1 MPPWTALPRLDPV
14 IRNLTDR
21 ALDKLQR
28 AYDLTL
34 ETRWRTEHQVRQV
47 VGEPVRSPPPSSP
60 LLRWPTHY
68 DWPHTGKWVDG
79 LRQALSQRIRIE
91 AAPIPQPLERGVVLE
106 LEHLGRRHPVV
117 IDYADKNEIHP
128 QAARESL
135 VYLKMQFRRGGYGLA
150 NVVPGGYVPGSPELY
165 RYLRPLR
172 ALRDQREFTF
182 DVNARFGLRFEPD
195 LRQKAVEQLAA
206 ARDLRFQGGTR
217 LVRYSRHLREI
228 AQSKV
233 CVDLPGNGDFCFR
246 LVDYLAL
253 GACVVARRHGNLLP
267 TDLVDGVHV
276 VWMKDDLSDLVE
288 KCRELVHD
296 EERRERIA
304 LNARRYFDA
313 HLQQEV
319 LAEVYLEHC
328 FQALLRLPPV
338 GRGNRL
344 RLPRPAQPL
353 VAAAP
358 F

>member
-1 MPPWTALPRLDPV
+1 M
-14 IRNLTDR
+14 IRNLAER

-47 VGEPVRSPPPSSP
+47 VSEPLRGPPPSTP

-68 DWPHTGKWVDG
+68 DWEHTGKWVDG
-79 LRQALSQRIRIE
+79 LRQALSSRVRIE
-91 AAPIPQPLERGVVLE
+91 MAPIHQPLERAVVLE
-106 LEHLGRRHPVV
+106 LEHEGRRHRVV
-117 IDYADKNEIHP
+117 IDYADKNEIHS
-128 QAARESL
+128 QAARDSL
-135 VYLKMQFRRGGYGLA
+135 VYLKMQCRRGGYGLA
-150 NVVPGGYVPGSPELY
+150 QVVPGGYVPGSPELY

-182 DVNARFGLRFEPD
+182 DVNARFGLRFAPD
-195 LRQKAVEQLAA
+195 LRRDAVGRLSA

-246 LVDYLAL
+246 LVDYLAV

-267 TDLVDGVHV
+267 TDLVDGLHV
-276 VWMKDDLSDLVE
+276 VWVKDDLSDLVE

-304 LNARRYFDA
+304 LGARRYFDA
-313 HLQQEV
+313 HLQQDV
-319 LAEVYLEHC
+319 LAELYLDRC
-328 FQALLRLPPV
+328 FQALARLPQAR
-338 GRGNRL
+338 RGNRL
-344 RLPRPAQPL
+344 RVSSSNQSL
-353 VAAAP
+353 VVAP
-358 F
+358 QL